1 MLNVTVFGPGCAK
14 CKETERRIR
23 HVVEQ
28 SGIKA
33 TVTHAT
39 DFAEMAKAGV
49 MMTPAVSV
57 NGVIKKAGNIPS
69 EEEIKSWLGVPSMAQ

>member
-1 MLNVTVFGPGCAK
+1 MLEIKVYGPGCAK
-14 CKETERRIR
+14 CKETEKRVR

-28 SGIKA
+28 AGIQA
-33 TVTHAT
+33 NITHAT

-57 NGVIKKAGNIPS
+57 NGTIKQAGNIPS
-69 EEEIKSWLGVPSMAQ
+69 ENEIRSWLSE

>member
-1 MLNVTVFGPGCAK
+1 MLNIKVYGPGCAK
-14 CKETERRIR
+14 CKETEKRVR

-28 SGIKA
+28 AGVEA
-33 TVTHAT
+33 TIVHAT

-57 NGVIKKAGNIPS
+57 NGVIKKAGNIPT
-69 EEEIKSWLGVPSMAQ
+69 EDEIRSWLSVSV